1 MSQAT
6 QASGG
11 VDVWVEVN
19 GVERAAAVE
28 PRLLLVHFLREV
40 LGLTATEIG
49 CDSGHCGSCTVLLD
63 GTPVRSCTTFAVQA
77 SGRRIMT
84 AEGLSADDSLSPI
97 QQVFWDEHG
106 VDCGFC
112 TPGMI
117 LSAYALLQTNPAP
130 TDAEIRRAIS
140 GNLCRCMNY
149 AHIVRA
155 IAAAAVKL
163 REEGESSE
171 EGEP

>member
-1 MSQAT
+1 MT
-6 QASGG
+6 QAAQTSDG
-11 VDVWVEVN
+11 VDIRVEVN
-19 GVERAAAVE
+19 GEERGATVE

-63 GTPVRSCTTFAVQA
+63 ETPVRSCMTFAVQA
-77 SGRRIMT
+77 SARRIMT
-84 AEGLSADDSLSPI
+84 AEGLFVDGSLSPI

-130 TDAEIRRAIS
+130 TAVEIRRAIS

-163 REEGESSE
+163 REEGD
-171 EGEP
+171 